1 MEDLMEF
8 SSVSSGGKEKTPD
21 LIEGLLGPYESTPRK
36 SEKSLDNDE
45 DLIDLFSVSSEEKQ
59 KTPEPA
65 EDSYDLYVG
74 MTDRKD
80 QPEHWVM
87 MIVIPGD
94 DYCTFYHSNHE
105 WLAWPR
111 YSRYTEPMK
120 RFDHYK
126 VVRRDRICSIRES
139 DMKKFR
145 QACWD
150 VEPQHCQRYVIAVLK
165 KLEKEGLVS
174 LGTGDSFVPQSQ
186 LHVHEG
192 PNHQY
197 TEEEYGRLVDELG
210 RNGAYEEML
219 RIQGWA
225 NENGVVMWNSE

>member
-21 LIEGLLGPYESTPRK
+21 LIEDLLGPYESTPRR

-45 DLIDLFSVSSEEKQ
+45 DLIDLFSVSSEEDQ

-65 EDSYDLYVG
+65 
-74 MTDRKD
+74 
-80 QPEHWVM
+80 PEHWIM

-126 VVRRDRICSIRES
+126 VLRRDRICSIRES

-150 VEPQHCQRYVIAVLK
+150 IEPQHCQRYVIAVLK
-165 KLEKEGLVS
+165 DLEKK
-174 LGTGDSFVPQSQ
+174 
-186 LHVHEG
+186 
-192 PNHQY
+192 
-197 TEEEYGRLVDELG
+197 
-210 RNGAYEEML
+210 
-219 RIQGWA
+219 GWFP
-225 NENGVVMWNSE
+225 